1 LEELKSYRWN
11 LKTQLC
17 DTSYKAK
24 EEKIA
29 ERKRMLELCSQLAQI
44 APSKELER
52 MFKTNSKKLADYVD
66 IFPATFSKEGEN
78 CLCLDGENGHCR
90 RYIWNCQW
98 TLYSRNTTFCA
109 QRNRC
114 VVGSR
119 IVYAA
124 SNQIVIDELA
134 AGLRCVYS
142 NCHKRFN
149 HVNPADIDGRF
160 ISDSVDSRFCSNFC
174 LNAYLNAMKD
184 AAEKVSALLPNYSNL
199 FLSRNGINGWGYGLI
214 F

>member
-17 DTSYKAK
+17 DSNKAK

-44 APSKELER
+44 APSNVLKK
-52 MFKTNSKKLADYVD
+52 MFSTNSLKLADYVD

-98 TLYSRNTTFCA
+98 TFYRRNTTFCA

-119 IVYAA
+119 MVYVD
-124 SNQIVIDELA
+124 SNQLVIDELA
-134 AGLRCVYS
+134 AGLRCVHT

-149 HVNPADIDGRF
+149 GVNPADIDGRF
-160 ISDSVDSRFCSNFC
+160 ISDGCDNRFCSDAC
-174 LNAYLNAMKD
+174 LENIEVELK
-184 AAEKVSALLPNYSNL
+184 
-199 FLSRNGINGWGYGLI
+199 R
-214 F
+214 